1 MLWWLIWIAAG
12 LAGLIL
18 LVCLVGAL
26 LPRDHV
32 AAAEAEM
39 PAPLER
45 VAAMVR
51 AVEAYPAWRGG
62 LKRVEIAGRDGG
74 ELRFVEHG
82 KDGILAFRLA
92 EEAPGTRFR
101 STIDDPK
108 LPFGGFWIIA
118 LAPAGEGTL
127 VRIEEHGFV
136 HNVLFRFVST
146 LILGHDRTMRA
157 WLADMARA
165 LGASP
170 EAPS

>member
-1 MLWWLIWIAAG
+1 MPWWLIWIGAG

-18 LVCLVGAL
+18 LVCLIGAL

-39 PAPLER
+39 PAPPER

-51 AVEAYPAWRGG
+51 AVEGYPDWRGG
-62 LKRVEIAGRDGG
+62 LKRVEIVGRDG
-74 ELRFVEHG
+74 EALRFVEHG

-108 LPFGGFWIIA
+108 LPFGGYWIIA
-118 LAPAGEGTL
+118 LAPAGAGTK

-136 HNVLFRFVST
+136 RNLVFRFVSA
-146 LILGHDRTMRA
+146 LILGHDRTMKA
-157 WLADMARA
+157 WLADMERA
-165 LGASP
+165 LPG
-170 EAPS
+170 